1 MSISQKYRSYGL
13 RRLNNLSDIADPET
27 ALNNILNDL
36 QIETGRSFISQDL
49 DVIRGIKDANVDSST
64 FFQLAST
71 AETYTFA
78 NTSGIFE
85 DFISPTIRLQD
96 KINQYRA
103 VTGNPGAIASGMGPT
118 AWFIPSNIIVNSPR
132 GSTANTIIPNF
143 NNSKTNLI
151 KNDDFWTIGEFY
163 IEDKL
168 DDTFPDVNGGIL
180 WEGYFSPS
188 ALNLTPFASFSTT
201 GLFHVEVDKFK
212 TGNWEILK
220 SIYAPT
226 RQVILNFGTTN
237 STLLQLNAGYTKNLA
252 IGDKLAS
259 NTNITITSISGDN
272 VILSEPVSYGE
283 GDYVDFKF
291 DVGSDTISGSYSF
304 DSLYDVGEKIPMRIL
319 WWYPSGTSNPKK
331 YLLNTYNST
340 ATMLFSYFS
349 NTDLTIPTEYEIRK
363 LLDNSVTDYQEEHGS
378 GTYRKVRTSNIL
390 KSNYIPPKSFS
401 EINMRGGNTSISM
414 TFTQGTR
421 FFDSVYA
428 AISNTH
434 SGNYII
440 DATSVPSFSRIPKG
454 MRLKQ
459 EYGSIG
465 ESGSRIVNIPFT
477 GSATNLATKIINHNG
492 LVDYFLARST
502 GNVVT
507 IQGSTTSNIR
517 KGMVCISNF
526 SAPGIYNTIS
536 AISNTT
542 SFTTSSALN
551 LGATSNNYVFVYS
564 DSGLLDLSKETYCSG
579 VIGKLLTV
587 AVSSGSNKLTFASNT
602 SLSYGMKV
610 QYSGA
615 IEPAA
620 NVVISSI
627 TGNTVTLSSATT
639 GPIKANMTVVFAPSN
654 TTTDKQ
660 SCILPL
666 DLSPPFLGVSDGL
679 DSSGK
684 NIVSS
689 NSVLS
694 VVALALNANN
704 TLVSSANTSMSF
716 DTKIKLNTSYRIKA
730 IKV

>member
-36 QIETGRSFISQDL
+36 QIETGKSFISQDL

-85 DFISPTIRLQD
+85 DFISPSIRLQD

-118 AWFIPSNIIVNSPR
+118 AWFIPSNIIVSSPR

-168 DDTFPDVNGGIL
+168 DDSFPDENGGIL

-188 ALNLTPFASFSTT
+188 ALQASPFAAFSTT

-212 TGNWEILK
+212 TGNWTVLK

-226 RQVILNFGTTN
+226 RTVTTFSVTNN
-237 STLLQLNAGYTKNLA
+237 STNVVLNSGHGRFVA
-252 IGDKLAS
+252 IGDKFGLNA
-259 NTNITITSISGDN
+259 NVSISSINGDT
-272 VILSEPVSYGE
+272 VILSEPVTLTDAIDITFSSNTGI
-283 GDYVDFKF
+283 
-291 DVGSDTISGSYSF
+291 DTISGSYSF

-319 WWYPSGTSNPKK
+319 WWYPSTINKPKK
-331 YLLNTYNST
+331 YLLNTYNSA

-378 GTYRKVRTSNIL
+378 GAYRKVRTSNIL

-421 FFDSVYA
+421 FFDSSYA
-428 AISNTH
+428 AISNTN

-454 MRLKQ
+454 IRLKQ
-459 EYGSIG
+459 EYGNIG

-492 LVDYFLARST
+492 LVDYFLATSS

-507 IQGSTTSNIR
+507 VQGSNTNNIR
-517 KGMVCISNF
+517 KGMVCISHF
-526 SAPGIYNTIS
+526 SAPGIYNTIAS
-536 AISNTT
+536 VSNTT

-551 LGATSNNYVFVYS
+551 LGTSNNYVFVYS
-564 DSGLLDLSKETYCSG
+564 DSGLLDLSKENYCSG
-579 VIGKLLTV
+579 VIGKLLLTPV
-587 AVSSGSNKLTFASNT
+587 TSGSNKLTFASNT

-627 TGNTVTLSSATT
+627 TGNTVTLSSTTT
-639 GPIKANMTVVFAPSN
+639 GPIKANMTIVFAPSN

-666 DLSPPFLGVSDGL
+666 DLSPPFLGVADGL